1 MTRLDKVIKDIENVN
16 KERHAWIYDD
26 SGNIKDDVI
35 CGNVLD
41 LLYELKN
48 YEIETF
54 DTEKSIDLVVE
65 HADNRWNTYNWN
77 ANIDHHIDV
86 AELEIDGYTY
96 MAIMVHR
103 YGDVRANY
111 TDRFLVRFDDETE
124 WFELESRMQYK
135 TFGYDESLSEDRYC
149 ADIDIFSECY
159 NVWDW
164 ETDTNIGE
172 FYEIEVAD
180 LLEAIN
186 ECA

>member
-1 MTRLDKVIKDIENVN
+1 MTRLDNVIKDIENIN

-26 SGNIKDDVI
+26 NGNIKDDVI
-35 CGNVLD
+35 CGNVLK
-41 LLYELKN
+41 LLYELKD

-65 HADNRWNTYNWN
+65 HATNRWNTYNWN

-86 AELEIDGYTY
+86 AELEISGYTY

-111 TDRFLVRFDDETE
+111 TDRFLVKFDNEYD
-124 WFELESRMQYK
+124 FFALESMNQGK
-135 TFGYDESLSEDRYC
+135 EVADRYYC
-149 ADIDIFSECY
+149 NIWLMGECY
-159 NVWDW
+159 DVWDYINNC
-164 ETDTNIGE
+164 EVGE

-180 LLEAIN
+180 LLDAIN

>member
-1 MTRLDKVIKDIENVN
+1 MTRLDEVIKDIENVN

-26 SGNIKDDVI
+26 NGNIKDDVI
-35 CGNVLD
+35 CGDVLD

-54 DTEKSIDLVVE
+54 DTEKSIDLVVV
-65 HADNRWNTYNWN
+65 HADHHWNTYNWN

-86 AELEIDGYTY
+86 AELGINGYTY

-135 TFGYDESLSEDRYC
+135 TICDGKYC
-149 ADIDIFSECY
+149 VDIDIMSEMY
-159 NVWDW
+159 SVWDN
-164 ETDTNIGE
+164 DKQTNLGE
-172 FYEIEVAD
+172 FYEIEVED
-180 LLEAIN
+180 LLEEI
-186 ECA
+186 EKCA

>member
-1 MTRLDKVIKDIENVN
+1 MSRLDEVIKDIENVN

-26 SGNIKDDVI
+26 NGNIKDDVI

-65 HADNRWNTYNWN
+65 HATFRWNTYNWN
-77 ANIDHHIDV
+77 ANIDHNIDV
-86 AELEIDGYTY
+86 AELELDGYTY

-111 TDRFLVRFDDETE
+111 TDRFLVRFDDVVD
-124 WFELESRMQYK
+124 WYELESRMQYK
-135 TFGYDESLSEDRYC
+135 EIADGRYC
-149 ADIDIFSECY
+149 CDIDIMAECY

-164 ETDTNIGE
+164 DNNTSLGE
-172 FYEIEVAD
+172 FYEIEVEN
-180 LLEAIN
+180 LLDAIN

>member
-1 MTRLDKVIKDIENVN
+1 MTRLDAVIKDIKEVN
-16 KERHAWIYDD
+16 KECHAWIYEQN
-26 SGNIKDDVI
+26 GEIRNDVI

-41 LLYELKN
+41 LLYELKD
-48 YEIETF
+48 YEIET
-54 DTEKSIDLVVE
+54 TEKSIDWIVVR
-65 HADNRWNTYNWN
+65 ADHRWNTYNWN

-86 AELEIDGYTY
+86 AELEINGYTY

-135 TFGYDESLSEDRYC
+135 EIADGKYC
-149 ADIDIFSECY
+149 CDIDIMAECY

-164 ETDTNIGE
+164 DNNTSLGE
-172 FYEIEVAD
+172 FYEIEVED
-180 LLEAIN
+180 LLNEIE